1 MADDAQRDPSDVA
14 PPAPSA
20 RDDLAAGL
28 GLVLRAAR
36 RALRDLETA
45 PVDELG
51 RKAMQGVERGA
62 EAIEELARK
71 AVDKVEAV
79 DRTTAREMGKKAVEA
94 LDPRNL
100 EQLAGSAGSELV
112 GAVERVVGRVESFVS
127 EAVRQ
132 AKSEPPPAQ
141 PPEPPPPPEGGEKPA
156 P

>member
-1 MADDAQRDPSDVA
+1 MF
-14 PPAPSA
+14 
-20 RDDLAAGL
+20 
-28 GLVLRAAR
+28 RAAK

-62 EAIEELARK
+62 EALEELARK
-71 AVDKVEAV
+71 AVDKVESV
-79 DRTTAREMGKKAVEA
+79 DRATAREIGKKAVEA

-127 EAVRQ
+127 DAVRQ
-132 AKSEPPPAQ
+132 AKSDPPPSGGAQ
-141 PPEPPPPPEGGEKPA
+141 ASSQPSGAGSHEDAPGATPPSSEGEPAGPGAERVRVRVED
-156 P
+156 